1 MMIRSE
7 GSVNIAMAAPSNQPP
22 LLDGVRVVEFSQ
34 LLAAPFCGL
43 TLSDLGADVIKVEP
57 RQGDEV
63 RRFPPYFEGG
73 ESAWF
78 HAVNRGKRG
87 VALGLGDPRAKEIV
101 GRLIEGA
108 NVVIDNLGESRGR
121 LGIDPDE
128 ALRRHPKLVWCS
140 ITGLGENEGGRAI
153 DPSLQA
159 EMGMMATTGERDGPP
174 ARIQAPTIDLMT
186 GMYAVQTILAAL
198 WRVERG
204 GAGAFLDCA
213 MLDAAATLIGP
224 VALRAL
230 GGLPSGRIG
239 SESHVL
245 VPSASFEASDG
256 VHVQVIALTEGHW
269 RAICAALS
277 HPEWADDPRC
287 RDNDARL
294 ANRDFVNGLIRDLVA
309 THTADHWVDA
319 ITGAGGLCVRV
330 KEIDDAWSAPRLERR
345 GLLGT
350 IGTAGFDSF
359 AVPVMSL
366 ARSASPTALAPGP
379 TLGQHSDEILQ
390 ELGIDGDQVA
400 ALFADGVVVGP
411 RGRRT
416 SRNTAKS

>member
-7 GSVNIAMAAPSNQPP
+7 GSVNIAMTIPPKQPP

-34 LLAAPFCGL
+34 LLAAPFCGM

-78 HAVNRGKRG
+78 HTVNRGKRG
-87 VALGLGDPRAKEIV
+87 IALGLSDPRAKDIV
-101 GRLIEGA
+101 RKLLEGA
-108 NVVIDNLGESRGR
+108 EVVIDNLGESRSR

-128 ALRRHPKLVWCS
+128 ALRRHPRLVWCS

-186 GMYAVQTILAAL
+186 GMYAVQRILAAL
-198 WRVERG
+198 WQVERG

-213 MLDAAATLIGP
+213 MLDAAATLTGP

-245 VPSASFEASDG
+245 VPSASFEGSDG
-256 VHVQVIALTEGHW
+256 AHVQVIALTEGHW
-269 RAICAALS
+269 RAICAALA
-277 HPEWADDPRC
+277 HPEWAEDPRC
-287 RDNDARL
+287 RDNEARL
-294 ANRDFVNGLIRDLVA
+294 ANRDLVNTLIRDVVA
-309 THTADHWVDA
+309 TDTADHWVEV
-319 ITGAGGLCVRV
+319 ITMAGGLCVRV
-330 KEIDDAWSAPRLERR
+330 KEMDDAWSAPRLTRR

-350 IGTAGFDSF
+350 IGAAGFDSF

-366 ARSASPTALAPGP
+366 ARSTDPGSLDPGP
-379 TLGQHSDEILQ
+379 TLGQHSAEVLR
-390 ELGIDGDQVA
+390 ELGIKDEELA

-411 RGRRT
+411 RPGP
-416 SRNTAKS
+416 

>member
-1 MMIRSE
+1 
-7 GSVNIAMAAPSNQPP
+7 
-22 LLDGVRVVEFSQ
+22 LLDGFRVVEFSQ

-43 TLSDLGADVIKVEP
+43 TLSDLGADVVKVEP
-57 RQGDEV
+57 RSGDEV
-63 RRFPPYFEGG
+63 RRFPPFFEGG

-87 VALGLGDPRAKEIV
+87 VALRLSDHRAEAIV
-101 GRLIEGA
+101 RKLLEGA
-108 NVVIDNLGESRGR
+108 DVVIDNLGESRAR

-140 ITGLGENEGGRAI
+140 ITGLGEDEGGRAI

-159 EMGMMATTGERDGPP
+159 EMGMMATTGERAGPP

-186 GMYAVQTILAAL
+186 GMYAVQRILAAL
-198 WRVERG
+198 WQVERG
-204 GAGAFLDCA
+204 RGGAFLDCA
-213 MLDAAATLIGP
+213 MLDAAATLTGP

-245 VPSASFEASDG
+245 VPSASFEGSDG

-269 RAICAALS
+269 GAICAALG
-277 HPEWADDPRC
+277 HPEWVDDPRC
-287 RDNDARL
+287 RDNEARV
-294 ANRDFVNGLIRDLVA
+294 ANRDLVNGLIRDVVA
-309 THTADHWVDA
+309 TSTADHWVDA
-319 ITGAGGLCVRV
+319 ITEAGGLCVRV
-330 KEIDDAWSAPRLERR
+330 KEIGEAWSAPRLARR
-345 GLLGT
+345 ALLGT

-359 AVPVMSL
+359 PVPVMSL
-366 ARSASPTALAPGP
+366 VRTTDPATLDPGP
-379 TLGQHSDEILQ
+379 TLGQHSEEILR
-390 ELGIDGDQVA
+390 ELGIKDEELA

-411 RGRRT
+411 
-416 SRNTAKS
+416 N

>member
-7 GSVNIAMAAPSNQPP
+7 GSVNIAMTIPPKQPP

-34 LLAAPFCGL
+34 LLAAPFCGM

-78 HAVNRGKRG
+78 HTVNRGKRG
-87 VALGLGDPRAKEIV
+87 IALGLSDPRAKDIV
-101 GRLIEGA
+101 GKLLEGA
-108 NVVIDNLGESRGR
+108 DVVIDNLGESRSR

-128 ALRRHPKLVWCS
+128 ALRRHPRLVWCS

-186 GMYAVQTILAAL
+186 GMYAVQRILAAL
-198 WRVERG
+198 WQVERG

-213 MLDAAATLIGP
+213 MLDAAATLTGP

-245 VPSASFEASDG
+245 VPSASFEGSDG
-256 VHVQVIALTEGHW
+256 VHVQVIALTEDHW
-269 RAICAALS
+269 RAICAALG
-277 HPEWADDPRC
+277 HPDWADDPRC
-287 RDNDARL
+287 RDNEARL
-294 ANRDFVNGLIRDLVA
+294 ANRDLVNTLIRDVVA
-309 THTADHWVDA
+309 TDTADHWVEA
-319 ITGAGGLCVRV
+319 ITMAGGLCVRV
-330 KEIDDAWSAPRLERR
+330 KDMEDAWSAPRLTRR

-350 IGTAGFDSF
+350 IGAAGFDSF

-366 ARSASPTALAPGP
+366 ARSTDPRSLDPGP
-379 TLGQHSDEILQ
+379 TLGQHSAEVLR
-390 ELGIDGDQVA
+390 ELGIKDEELA
-400 ALFADGVVVGP
+400 ALLADGVVVGP
-411 RGRRT
+411 RPGP
-416 SRNTAKS
+416 

>member
-7 GSVNIAMAAPSNQPP
+7 GSVNIAMAAPPHAPP

-34 LLAAPFCGL
+34 LLAAPFCGM

-78 HAVNRGKRG
+78 HAVNRGKRSI
-87 VALGLGDPRAKEIV
+87 ALGLSDPRAGAIV
-101 GRLIEGA
+101 HKLLEGA
-108 NVVIDNLGESRGR
+108 NVVIDNLGESRSR
-121 LGIDPDE
+121 LGTDPDE
-128 ALRRHPKLVWCS
+128 ALRRHPGLVWCS

-174 ARIQAPTIDLMT
+174 VRIQAPTIDLMT
-186 GMYAVQTILAAL
+186 GMYAVQRILAAL
-198 WRVERG
+198 WQVERG

-213 MLDAAATLIGP
+213 MLDAAATLTGP

-245 VPSASFEASDG
+245 VPSASFEGSDG
-256 VHVQVIALTEGHW
+256 VHVQVIALTEDHW
-269 RAICAALS
+269 RAICAALG
-277 HPEWADDPRC
+277 HPDWADDPRC
-287 RDNDARL
+287 RDNEARL
-294 ANRDFVNGLIRDLVA
+294 ANRDLVNGLIREVVA
-309 THTADHWVDA
+309 THTAEHWVDA
-319 ITGAGGLCVRV
+319 ITNAGGLCVRV
-330 KEIDDAWSAPRLERR
+330 KEIDDAWSAPRLVRR

-350 IGTAGFDSF
+350 IGAAGFDSF

-366 ARSASPTALAPGP
+366 ARSADPATLEPGP
-379 TLGQHSDEILQ
+379 TLGQHSEAVLR
-390 ELGIDGDQVA
+390 ELGIHDDELEN
-400 ALFADGVVVGP
+400 LFADGVVVGP
-411 RGRRT
+411 PAG
-416 SRNTAKS
+416 S

>member
-1 MMIRSE
+1 MGTRSANA
-7 GSVNIAMAAPSNQPP
+7 SP

-57 RQGDEV
+57 RSGDEV
-63 RRFPPYFEGG
+63 RRFPPFFDSG
-73 ESAWF
+73 ESGWF

-87 VALGLGDPRAKEIV
+87 VALGLNDPRAVTIV
-101 GRLIEGA
+101 SRLIEGA
-108 NVVIDNLGESRGR
+108 DVVIDNLGESRER
-121 LGIDPDE
+121 LGIDPEE
-128 ALRRHPKLVWCS
+128 AHRHHPKLVWCS
-140 ITGLGENEGGRAI
+140 ITGLGNKEGGRAI

-174 ARIQAPTIDLMT
+174 ARVQAPTIDLMT
-186 GMYAVQTILAAL
+186 GMYAVQRVLAAL
-198 WRVERG
+198 WQVERG

-213 MLDAAATLIGP
+213 MLDAAATLTGP

-230 GGLPSGRIG
+230 GGEMDVGRIG

-269 RAICAALS
+269 RAICAALD

-287 RDNDARL
+287 RDNQARL
-294 ANRDFVNGLIRDLVA
+294 ANREFVHGSIREVISTD
-309 THTADHWVDA
+309 TADRWVES
-319 ITGAGGLCVRV
+319 ISEAGGLCVPVR
-330 KEIDDAWSAPRLERR
+330 EIGDAWSDPRLVRR
-345 GLLGT
+345 ELLAKIGVEGL
-350 IGTAGFDSF
+350 DSF

-366 ARSASPTALAPGP
+366 ARCTDPDDLAPGP
-379 TLGQHSDEILQ
+379 TLGQHSAEVLR
-390 ELGIDGDQVA
+390 ELGIEGEELA
-400 ALFADGVVVGP
+400 ALFADGVVVG
-411 RGRRT
+411 
-416 SRNTAKS
+416 SLA

>member
-1 MMIRSE
+1 MIRAE
-7 GSVNIAMAAPSNQPP
+7 CSVNIAMADPPNPPP

-43 TLSDLGADVIKVEP
+43 TLSDLGADVVKVEP
-57 RQGDEV
+57 RPGDEV
-63 RRFPPYFEGG
+63 RRFPPFFEGG

-87 VALGLGDPRAKEIV
+87 VALGLGDPRAGAIV
-101 GRLIEGA
+101 RKLLEGA
-108 NVVIDNLGESRGR
+108 DVVIENLGESRAR
-121 LGIDPDE
+121 LGIDPEE
-128 ALRRHPKLVWCS
+128 ALRGQPSLVWCS
-140 ITGLGENEGGRAI
+140 ITGLGTGEGGRAI

-186 GMYAVQTILAAL
+186 GMYAVQRILAAL

-213 MLDAAATLIGP
+213 MLDAAATLTGP

-269 RAICAALS
+269 RAICATLG
-277 HPEWADDPRC
+277 HPDWADDPRC
-287 RDNDARL
+287 RDNEARL
-294 ANRDFVNGLIRDLVA
+294 ANRELVNGLIHDVVA
-309 THTADHWVDA
+309 TDTADHWVEA
-319 ITGAGGLCVRV
+319 ITEAGGLCVRV
-330 KEIDDAWSAPRLERR
+330 KEIDDAWSDPRLARR
-345 GLLGT
+345 ELLGT
-350 IGTAGFDSF
+350 IGAVGLDSF
-359 AVPVMSL
+359 PVPVMSL
-366 ARSASPTALAPGP
+366 VRAADPMELAPGP
-379 TLGQHSDEILQ
+379 TLGQHSAEVLH
-390 ELGIDGDQVA
+390 ELGIEGKDLK

-411 RGRRT
+411 PHTR
-416 SRNTAKS
+416 S